1 MRRVFWCRILLFVRP
16 VPNAKETQS
25 VHDIWN
31 PWHGCARVSEGC
43 DNCYMYYMDGQRGVD
58 PSVISKNKSS
68 FDYPLQRHRD
78 GSYKV
83 RAGELIRICMTSD
96 FLLPEADAWR
106 PEVWNI
112 IRQRPDVKFFI
123 LTKRPERLST
133 CLPED
138 WSDGWPNV
146 MLNVTCENQR
156 RANERIPLLLATP
169 AAHRG
174 VMCAPFIGPVSIEE
188 AAPGRLGK
196 PDGIEQVIAG
206 GENYGGARPC
216 HYDWVRDLHAE
227 CVAANATFAF
237 IETGSIFVKDGR
249 TYRLRGKNL
258 QSEQAWKSGLQ
269 YQGRLIEW
277 DLKDPV
283 GLKVPSSELWKPP
296 FFEWCKTCGSQLI
309 CNGCVR
315 CGLCGRC

>member
-1 MRRVFWCRILLFVRP
+1 M
-16 VPNAKETQS
+16 
-25 VHDIWN
+25 HDIWN
-31 PWHGCARVSEGC
+31 PWHGCTRVSEGC
-43 DNCYMYYMDGQRGVD
+43 DNCYMYYMDGQRGID
-58 PSVISKNKSS
+58 PSVIRKSKSG
-68 FDYPLQRHRD
+68 FTYPLQRRRD

-96 FLLPEADAWR
+96 FLLPEADPWR
-106 PEVWNI
+106 PEVWDI

-123 LTKRPERLST
+123 LTKRPERFCG
-133 CLPED
+133 CLPSD
-138 WSDGWPNV
+138 WGDGWQNV

-174 VMCAPFIGPVSIEE
+174 IMCAPFIGSVSVEK
-188 AAPGRLGK
+188 AAPGSLGK

-206 GENYGGARPC
+206 GENYAGARPC
-216 HYDWVRDLHAE
+216 HYEWVRQLHAE

-237 IETGSIFVKDGR
+237 IETGSTFVKDGR
-249 TYRLRGKNL
+249 TYHLRGKNL

-269 YQGRLIEW
+269 RRGRQIEW
-277 DLKDPV
+277 DLRDPL
-283 GLKVPSSELWKPP
+283 GLEIPSSELWNPP
-296 FFEWCKTCGSQLI
+296 YFEWCETCGSKFV